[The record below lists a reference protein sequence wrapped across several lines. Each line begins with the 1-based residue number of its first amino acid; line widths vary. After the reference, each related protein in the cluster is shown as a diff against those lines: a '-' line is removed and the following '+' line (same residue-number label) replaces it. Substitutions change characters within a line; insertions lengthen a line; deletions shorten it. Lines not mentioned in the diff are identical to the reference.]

1 MTSRGTGII
10 TLACALAVA
19 GCSGGGETEQATT
32 EGSAQASASPSAQG
46 SSTAST
52 SPTPTPPPTP
62 VAPPASATPLAGKD
76 ASALVRIQVNNCTA
90 MTQGTAFF
98 VGPDTVATSGHLFD
112 KASSISVHSA
122 SGVVRGALLERD
134 AATGVAV
141 VKVLPT
147 GDGGKLTGAPLPVSA
162 KDPQPSSP
170 VRMLGLPTGRD
181 AHQAKG
187 TVKALDQQATVAE
200 NSLSGLVSHDANAQP
215 GVSGAPLLDAAGK
228 VVAMELSTTDDG
240 AGEQHAV
247 PAQAISTVIKQAG
260 SAKPQKLA
268 KCVESGPPSM
278 TSIHPDA
285 PAIKTALTR
294 YLWGLSYPTETDET
308 GFTGKQVAWQGL
320 DPSLQKKHGTA
331 DKFIASFK
339 GAKAGAANVDNL
351 EIADQFTDTLLWT
364 VQMEEP
370 GKACRVHHQRVTLS
384 SAPGRWVV
392 KDVTDTEAPRSC

>member
-1 MTSRGTGII
+1 M
-10 TLACALAVA
+10 
-19 GCSGGGETEQATT
+19 
-32 EGSAQASASPSAQG
+32 
-46 SSTAST
+46 
-52 SPTPTPPPTP
+52 
-62 VAPPASATPLAGKD
+62 AGKD

-90 MTQGTAFF
+90 MTQGTGFF
-98 VGPDTVATSGHLFD
+98 VGPDTVVTSGHLFD

-294 YLWGLSYPTETDET
+294 YLWGLSHPTEIDET
-308 GFTGKQVAWQGL
+308 GPMPRLEQFGTFYASARVLPFARTAHRAGSLSDEGMRAVERVCERLMSGDFDDQQPPSRIHGDLWAGNVVFTRQGAVLVDAAAHGGHAETDLAMLDLFGAPHLERIQAAWQEACSPADGWRER
-320 DPSLQKKHGTA
+320 TA
-331 DKFIASFK
+331 LHQLHPLLVHAVLFGGSY
-339 GAKAGAANVDNL
+339 GARA
-351 EIADQFTDTLLWT
+351 
-364 VQMEEP
+364 
-370 GKACRVHHQRVTLS
+370 QRV
-384 SAPGRWVV
+384 AQHF
-392 KDVTDTEAPRSC
+392 A